1 MAEVLVTSDT
11 AMFCGTD
18 GGPAVKH
25 NVWMCVVSRTQT
37 NNELSV

>member
-25 NVWMCVVSRTQT
+25 NVWMCVVCLGLKQT
-37 NNELSV
+37 MN